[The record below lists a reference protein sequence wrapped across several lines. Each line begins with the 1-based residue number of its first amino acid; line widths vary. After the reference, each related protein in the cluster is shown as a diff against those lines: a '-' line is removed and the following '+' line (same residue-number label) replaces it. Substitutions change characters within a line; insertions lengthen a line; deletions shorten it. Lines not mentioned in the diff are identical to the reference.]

1 MAKRQK
7 KIQNYFENFVLL
19 RKEKYIMKVFLT
31 LMIGLAMT
39 ACSSGNSGEIPMDN
53 SEEIPMDNSEEI
65 PMDNSGGAGIFPFIC
80 PNGIPLAAKIDT
92 ENITSCT
99 SCMEDF
105 DLIASECRPKPTF
118 PFVCPN
124 GTATDGMT
132 TTRNTQSCSACTTT
146 GYRLFGTECF
156 TYRGNFTRVGMVNQ
170 FGLDVGSA
178 SGLTTFENTL
188 YMVGRVIF
196 SVSGMARSPFYRI
209 NLGGSATLLAV
220 GIGEFGIARTSA
232 SGLASH
238 DSKFYMIDD
247 TNDTLN
253 TLDITSGAATRVGS
267 ANNFGS
273 ANVTGPAGLASHQ
286 GSLYM
291 VGQSGT
297 NPRGALYILNTTSGE
312 ATQVESTTVNFGT
325 AGNFRGEGAEVA
337 PSGLASHQGSLYMVG
352 NTNDILYRLDITNGV
367 ATRVGSAV
375 NFGVGESAPSGLAS
389 IGNTLYLVGGNN
401 ILYSSEVY

>member
-1 MAKRQK
+1 MNNMAKRQK
-7 KIQNYFENFVLL
+7 KIQNYFENLVLL

-31 LMIGLAMT
+31 FVIGLAMI
-39 ACSSGNSGEIPMDN
+39 ACSSGNSG
-53 SEEIPMDNSEEI
+53 
-65 PMDNSGGAGIFPFIC
+65 GGTPETTVKAGIFPFIC
-80 PNGIPLAAKIDT
+80 PNGIPLTAKIDT

-124 GTATDGMT
+124 GTATEGMT

-253 TLDITSGAATRVGS
+253 TLDITSGAATRVGL

-273 ANVTGPAGLASHQ
+273 ANITVPAGLASHQ

-297 NPRGALYILNTTSGE
+297 NASALYTLDTTSGV
-312 ATQVESTTVNFGT
+312 ATQVASAVNF
-325 AGNFRGEGAEVA
+325 AVGEFF
-337 PSGLASHQGSLYMVG
+337 PSGLASIGTTLYMVG
-352 NTNDILYRLDITNGV
+352 DTNDVLYTLDLTNGA

-389 IGNTLYLVGGNN
+389 IRNTLYLVGGNN